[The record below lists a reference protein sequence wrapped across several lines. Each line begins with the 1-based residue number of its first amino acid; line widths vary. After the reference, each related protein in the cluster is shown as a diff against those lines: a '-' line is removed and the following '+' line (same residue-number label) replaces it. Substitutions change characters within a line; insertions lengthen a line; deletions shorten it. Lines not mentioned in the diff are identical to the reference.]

1 MRWSQGQ
8 STRLRFLGTGAVC
21 SLIAVTFLIFSTRY
35 SAEVAKYAL
44 KAPVKQSPLSFPP
57 TCRNDS
63 SWEFQVEKDGND
75 HGLSEEQ
82 CRAAFPKLFV
92 ELDKSA
98 SFRES
103 NPIQFKDVDSMT
115 VEDGMVRGII
125 DHGEV
130 GSSQEFGQGKTHVL
144 TSAFYGSSILLIL
157 ATCLPPS
164 RGGRRR

>member
-8 STRLRFLGTGAVC
+8 LTRLRFLGTGAVC
-21 SLIAVTFLIFSTRY
+21 SLIVVTFLIFSTRY

-44 KAPVKQSPLSFPP
+44 KPPVKQSSPP

-92 ELDKSA
+92 ELEKSA
-98 SFRES
+98 SFREN
-103 NPIQFKDVDSMT
+103 NPIQFKDVDRLT

-130 GSSQEFGQGKTHVL
+130 GSSQKSGLMEAV
-144 TSAFYGSSILLIL
+144 Y
-157 ATCLPPS
+157 
-164 RGGRRR
+164 

>member
-1 MRWSQGQ
+1 MLAVLHYFSV
-8 STRLRFLGTGAVC
+8 GAGRHGASDASHC
-21 SLIAVTFLIFSTRY
+21 GN
-35 SAEVAKYAL
+35 EVAKYAL
-44 KAPVKQSPLSFPP
+44 KPPVKQFSPP

-92 ELDKSA
+92 ELEKSA
-98 SFRES
+98 SFREN
-103 NPIQFKDVDSMT
+103 NPIQFKDVDRLT

-130 GSSQEFGQGKTHVL
+130 GSSQKSGLMEAV
-144 TSAFYGSSILLIL
+144 Y
-157 ATCLPPS
+157 
-164 RGGRRR
+164 